1 MVWTSHRTTARVI
14 VGRVCVSM
22 VHVRSMSLQ
31 NFLRLL
37 LTIHYSPLTAKKIMA
52 TVLEHPNTA
61 PKNDL
66 PLKEAPNNLEAEQA
80 VLGAILANNEALNHV
95 GPSLEAE
102 DFYAGIHQRIFK
114 AIKQFNDKGLIANP
128 VTLKHHFA
136 GVEGVE
142 DQYLARLV
150 GSATSIINIHD
161 YARVIRDLA
170 IKRRL
175 IAVGEETVLGA
186 FNPQNEENGI
196 SQVEQAEQKLFRLAT
211 DGDGEGGFKPLKNS
225 VVEALNR
232 TEKAF
237 QRSGAVV
244 GIDTGFIDMNRL
256 LGGLHPSDLII
267 LAGRPAMGK
276 TALATTIAQ
285 NAAKAVA
292 NEDEGI
298 LDRGGKPRSVGFFSL
313 EMSGE
318 QLAMRLLA
326 SACGVGSHKLQRGEL
341 TQEEFQRLVESS
353 NSMAAL
359 PLHIDDTPALS
370 IGALRSRAR
379 RLKRVHNV
387 SLLVVDYLQL
397 LRSSSNN
404 SQMNRVQEVSEITQ
418 GLKAIAKELDIPV
431 IALSQLSRAVES
443 RDDKRPQL
451 ADLRESGSIEQDAD
465 IVMFVFRE
473 EYYKQRLQPK
483 EGTPEH
489 ATWMQEMAE
498 IHGVAEVIV
507 AKHRNGPVDTV
518 KLQFQGELTRFLD
531 LAKDDHLPEKYY

>member
-1 MVWTSHRTTARVI
+1 
-14 VGRVCVSM
+14 
-22 VHVRSMSLQ
+22 
-31 NFLRLL
+31 
-37 LTIHYSPLTAKKIMA
+37 MA
-52 TVLEHPNTA
+52 TVLEHPHT
-61 PKNDL
+61 KNET
-66 PLKEAPNNLEAEQA
+66 PAGAASREAPNNLEAEQA
-80 VLGAILANNEALNHV
+80 LLGAILANNEALNHT
-95 GPSLEAE
+95 GGSLVPE

-114 AIKQFNDKGLIANP
+114 AILQFHDKGLIANP

-150 GSATSIINIHD
+150 GNATSIINIHD
-161 YARVIRDLA
+161 YARLIRDLA

-175 IAVGEETVLGA
+175 IGIGEGVV
-186 FNPQNEENGI
+186 NEVYTPENHEDGI
-196 SQVEQAEQKLFRLAT
+196 TLVEKTEQQLFKLAT
-211 DGDGEGGFKPLKNS
+211 EGDAEGGFKPLKNA
-225 VVEALNR
+225 VVDALNR

-237 QRSGAVV
+237 QRSGEVV
-244 GIDTGFIDMNRL
+244 GLDTGFVDMNKL

-276 TALATTIAQ
+276 TALATTISY

-292 NEDEGI
+292 REDEDA
-298 LDRGGKPRSVGFFSL
+298 LVRGEKPRSIGFFSL

-326 SACGVGSHKLQRGEL
+326 SACGVGSHKLQRGDL
-341 TQEEFQRLVESS
+341 SQDEFNRLVESS
-353 NSMAAL
+353 TDMARL
-359 PLHIDDTPALS
+359 PLHIDDTPALT

-397 LRSSSNN
+397 VRPSSSN
-404 SQMNRVQEVSEITQ
+404 SQSNRVQEVSEITQ

-489 ATWMQEMAE
+489 ATWMAEMAA

-531 LAKDDHLPEKYY
+531 LVKEDHLPEQYY

>member
-1 MVWTSHRTTARVI
+1 
-14 VGRVCVSM
+14 
-22 VHVRSMSLQ
+22 
-31 NFLRLL
+31 
-37 LTIHYSPLTAKKIMA
+37 MA

-61 PKNDL
+61 NVNDK
-66 PLKEAPNNLEAEQA
+66 PAKEAPNNLEAEQA

-95 GPSLEAE
+95 GSTLEAA

-114 AIKQFNDKGLIANP
+114 AILQFHDKGLIANP

-150 GSATSIINIHD
+150 GSATSIINMHD
-161 YARVIRDLA
+161 YARIIRDLA

-175 IAVGEETVLGA
+175 IGIGETTVVEA
-186 FNPQNEENGI
+186 FNPQSEHGGI
-196 SQVEQAEQKLFRLAT
+196 TLVEMTEQQLFKLAT
-211 DGDGEGGFKPLKNS
+211 EGDGEGGFKPIKNA

-244 GIDTGFIDMNRL
+244 GVDTGFKEMNRV
-256 LGGLHPSDLII
+256 LGGLHPSDLLI

-276 TALATTIAQ
+276 TALATTMAY
-285 NAAKAVA
+285 NAAKALA
-292 NEDEGI
+292 NEDMDAHARNE
-298 LDRGGKPRSVGFFSL
+298 KPRSVGFFSL

-326 SACGVGSHKLQRGEL
+326 AAGGISSHKLQRGEL

-353 NSMAAL
+353 TEMANL
-359 PLHIDDTPALS
+359 PLHIDDTPALT

-387 SLLVVDYLQL
+387 SLLVIDYLQL
-397 LRSSSNN
+397 VRPSSSN
-404 SQMNRVQEVSEITQ
+404 SQSNRVQEVSEITQ

-465 IVMFVFRE
+465 IVMFVYRE
-473 EYYKQRLQPK
+473 EYYMQRTQPR

-489 ATWMQEMAE
+489 SEWQNKMAA
-498 IHGVAEVIV
+498 IHGLADVII
-507 AKHRNGPVDTV
+507 AKHRNGPVDTIT
-518 KLQFQGELTRFLD
+518 LQFQSELTRFMD
-531 LAKDDHLPEKYY
+531 HVKADHLPEQYY

>member
-1 MVWTSHRTTARVI
+1 
-14 VGRVCVSM
+14 
-22 VHVRSMSLQ
+22 
-31 NFLRLL
+31 
-37 LTIHYSPLTAKKIMA
+37 MA
-52 TVLEHPNTA
+52 TVLEHPNTTS
-61 PKNDL
+61 KSEL
-66 PLKEAPNNLEAEQA
+66 PSKEAPNNLEAEQS

-95 GPSLEAE
+95 GSTLEPE

-136 GVEGVE
+136 GAEGVE

-150 GSATSIINIHD
+150 ATATSIVNIHD
-161 YARVIRDLA
+161 YARIIRDLA
-170 IKRRL
+170 VKRRL
-175 IAVGEETVLGA
+175 IGIGEGAVVEA
-186 FNPQNEENGI
+186 FNPLSEHGGI
-196 SQVEQAEQKLFRLAT
+196 SLVEQTEQQLFKLAT
-211 DGDGEGGFKPLKNS
+211 DGDGESGFKPIKNA

-244 GIDTGFIDMNRL
+244 GIDTGFTDMNKL
-256 LGGLHPSDLII
+256 LGGLHPSDLLI

-276 TALATTIAQ
+276 TALATTMAY
-285 NAAKAVA
+285 NAAKSLQR
-292 NEDEGI
+292 EDESI
-298 LDRGGKPRSVGFFSL
+298 REQGGKPRSVGFFSL

-326 SACGVGSHKLQRGEL
+326 ASCGVGSHKLQRGEL

-353 NSMAAL
+353 SDMASL

-370 IGALRSRAR
+370 IAALRSRAR

-397 LRSSSNN
+397 VRPSNNN
-404 SQMNRVQEVSEITQ
+404 SQTNRVQEVSEITQ

-431 IALSQLSRAVES
+431 IALSQLSRGVES

-465 IVMFVFRE
+465 IVMFVYRE
-473 EYYKQRLQPK
+473 EYYLKRLQPK
-483 EGTPEH
+483 EGTAEH
-489 ATWMQEMAE
+489 NTWQSDMAAV
-498 IHGVAEVIV
+498 HGVAEVIV

-531 LAKDDHLPEKYY
+531 LAKEDHLPEKYY

>member
-1 MVWTSHRTTARVI
+1 
-14 VGRVCVSM
+14 
-22 VHVRSMSLQ
+22 
-31 NFLRLL
+31 
-37 LTIHYSPLTAKKIMA
+37 MA
-52 TVLEHPNTA
+52 TVLEHPNT
-61 PKNDL
+61 PQKNDAQ
-66 PLKEAPNNLEAEQA
+66 PGTASREAPNNLEAEQA

-95 GPSLEAE
+95 GSSLEPE

-136 GVEGVE
+136 GAEGVE

-150 GSATSIINIHD
+150 ATATSIINMHD
-161 YARVIRDLA
+161 YTRIIRDLA

-175 IAVGEETVLGA
+175 IGIGENTVVEA
-186 FNPQNEENGI
+186 FSPQSEHDGI
-196 SQVEQAEQKLFRLAT
+196 ALVEITEQKLFKLAT
-211 DGDGEGGFKPLKNS
+211 EGDGEGGFKPLKNA

-237 QRSGAVV
+237 QRSGEVV
-244 GIDTGFIDMNRL
+244 GIDTGFIDMNKL
-256 LGGLHPSDLII
+256 LGGLHPSDLLI

-276 TALATTIAQ
+276 TALATTIAS
-285 NAAKAVA
+285 NAAKALA
-292 NEDEGI
+292 REDADI
-298 LDRGGKPRSVGFFSL
+298 LSQGGKPRSVGFFSL

-326 SACGVGSHKLQRGEL
+326 AACGVGSHKLQRGDL
-341 TQEEFQRLVESS
+341 TQNEFQSLVESS
-353 NSMAAL
+353 TAMAAL
-359 PLHIDDTPALS
+359 PLHIDDTPALTIS
-370 IGALRSRAR
+370 ALRSRAR

-387 SLLVVDYLQL
+387 ALLVVDYLQL
-397 LRSSSNN
+397 VRPSSSN
-404 SQMNRVQEVSEITQ
+404 SQSNRVQEVSEITQ

-489 ATWMQEMAE
+489 AQWMAEMAA

-531 LAKDDHLPEKYY
+531 LAKDDHLPEQYY